1 MSIFDNEPT
10 TLENIKRLIGEGA
23 ARVVFECGSRAV
35 FDCEG
40 VWMVSPYGVDDAFFE
55 NGAGLAENLYRYLQF
70 WASTAESANELQN
83 IS

>member
-1 MSIFDNEPT
+1 M
-10 TLENIKRLIGEGA
+10 KLIVKGA
-23 ARVVFECGSRAV
+23 AAAALTASLSANAEPP
-35 FDCEG
+35 E
-40 VWMVSPYGVDDAFFE
+40 VSYADADGFFE